1 MTHQVLTR
9 CLNPIVQAESR
20 WQRRKLVGYGL
31 GIGAAILAIL
41 AVIASQTGW
50 WSTPL
55 VLIVF
60 AASLLSIPI
69 GLFLLKR
76 RRVDLRDLAER
87 VEAEHADL
95 NSLLLTA
102 MDLEPGENGKL
113 GYLQSEVLG
122 QVTEH
127 AIRNRWVR
135 QVSDSRV
142 KQAGW
147 MQFFAIAAFFV
158 SAWFVL
164 GQVPG
169 QTRVEIVDSD
179 DPTAPSPLP
188 TGIELEVKPGNIE
201 VEKGSRLVV
210 EAHFTGRIP
219 RGALVVL
226 TDPVD
231 GSERGRL
238 PMRPGLDDSVFSSI
252 VESVDS
258 DTQYQVRFEEENSED
273 YTVTVFEH
281 PELVQADA
289 TITNPAYAGGQTRK
303 VEDTRKISVLEGSRV
318 EWKLQVNKP
327 VAFAELFGEDQSIIE
342 LKPTSGDPTVLLAKQ
357 VPEKTQKYRLHLVDR
372 KERANKRPPW
382 FTIRVKKNLPPKLE
396 FTFPTRDIDVS
407 PVEEL
412 AVEATV
418 WDDVGV
424 QRAGITFSH
433 QGKDRDVILADKTL
447 PGEKEHPL
455 NTLLAIEELGAQP
468 RELITYHLWAE
479 DLDREGKTRRSQ
491 SDMFLAEI
499 RHFEDIF
506 REQASQGGEGQ
517 SGAGNQSEELL
528 KIQKDILNGSWKVLR
543 EAHLGQSPGKLGD
556 DISVLR
562 ESQMIAIAKT
572 DEAIGNVDDPIL
584 KAHFLEARKKM
595 EEAVEHFSINAD
607 PFDDGES
614 DSKTLTEPLELAH
627 ASVRSAYES
636 LIKARSREHN
646 ITQSNEP
653 SQGQGS
659 QQQQQLMNL
668 ELKQKELKY
677 KENTSAQSPEEQA
690 EQKEN
695 LEVLNKLKELARRQ
709 EAIAKK
715 IKELQNQLEEAKT
728 EEEKEQI
735 RRQLKR
741 LQEEQ
746 ESLLREVDDLSEKM
760 DSEENRSRMAEERE
774 KLEEI
779 RENIREASEKL
790 EEENLADAANSATRA
805 QRELEEVEDEFRKKT
820 SHQFAEE
827 MKEIRQKARD
837 LAETQEAI
845 SEALNEKA
853 PEGTNSGNYF
863 ERPEENAKLYEQ
875 LNEQQEKL
883 ANLIERMKEMSE
895 EAEISEP
902 LLSDKLYDAVR
913 EAMVNG
919 VEESLEEAS
928 RMVRFNRRNGARDP
942 EQNAARGIE
951 NIREKV
957 ESAAESILGSEADS
971 LRLARAELDRLIE
984 QSQREAERLENQE
997 NEGDENPRPGNGEPR
1012 ESGREEGQGQPSDK
1026 GEKGSSGG
1034 EGNEASPGEQPKGKG
1049 TGKGEKGEGEEP
1061 GREGEKGSGE
1071 SQMADGK
1078 GKGQGAKGEK
1088 GQQPG
1093 KGGKGDSPEMAGDP
1107 NAKGKA
1113 PGKGKG
1119 KGKGSEGQGQPGQG
1133 EQPGPGQEGDGQP
1146 GESGQM
1152 ADSQG
1157 KGKGESQTGR
1167 GQSSG
1172 RGSQHQDRNRSLLS
1186 QGNPDG
1192 RRSIGSNFGGD
1203 DRGSRMPTG
1212 LANNQTPLFFDQA
1225 GEMDSQPAGPIT
1237 GEEFKEF
1244 ANSLGNIE
1252 EMIGEEQLRNEVA
1265 KVLDNARGMRVDYK
1279 RDNLPPGASDIR
1291 MKIVNPLVELRSRV
1305 SEEIAKL
1312 NRENPL
1318 APIDRDPVPGDFREL
1333 VRQYYEQLGAGN

>member
-9 CLNPIVQAESR
+9 CLKPIVEAESR

-31 GIGAAILAIL
+31 GIGAVILGVL
-41 AVIASQTGW
+41 AVLASLTGW

-60 AASLLSIPI
+60 ASSLITIPI
-69 GLFLLKR
+69 GLLLLKQ
-76 RRVDLRDLAER
+76 RRVDLRKLAER
-87 VEAEHADL
+87 VEAEHPDL

-102 MDLEPGENGKL
+102 MDLETGERGKL

-135 QVSDSRV
+135 QVSDARV
-142 KQAGW
+142 KRAGW

-169 QTRVEIVDSD
+169 QTRVEIVDTD
-179 DPTAPSPLP
+179 DPAAPAPLP
-188 TGIELEVKPGNIE
+188 TGIALEVKPGDVE

-219 RGALVVL
+219 RGALVIL

-258 DTQYQVRFEEENSED
+258 DTKYRVRFEEETSD
-273 YTVTVFEH
+273 DFTISVFEH

-289 TITNPAYAGGQTRK
+289 VIANPAYAGGGVREI
-303 VEDTRKISVLEGSRV
+303 EDTRKISVLEGSRV
-318 EWKLQVNKP
+318 DWKLQVNKP

-342 LKPTSGDPTVLLAKQ
+342 LKPTPGDKTVLVASHL
-357 VPEKTQKYRLHLVDR
+357 PEKSQKYRLHLVDR
-372 KERANKRPPW
+372 RERANKRPPW
-382 FTIRVKKNLPPKLE
+382 FTITVKKNQPPRLE

-433 QGKDRDVILADKTL
+433 QGKNRDVILADEVL
-447 PGEKEHPL
+447 PGEKEHAL
-455 NTLLAIEELGAQP
+455 DTLLAIEELEAEP
-468 RELITYHLWAE
+468 RDLITYHLWAE
-479 DLDREGKTRRSQ
+479 DLDREGRTRRSQ
-491 SDMFLAEI
+491 SDMFLAEV

-506 REQASQGGEGQ
+506 REQASQGGQGQ
-517 SGAGNQSEELL
+517 AGAGNESEELL

-562 ESQMIAIAKT
+562 ESQIIAIGKT
-572 DEAIGNVDDPIL
+572 DQAVGRVEDPIL
-584 KAHFLEARKKM
+584 KAHFLEAREKM
-595 EEAVEHFSINAD
+595 DEAVEHFSINVD
-607 PFDDGES
+607 PFDDGEP

-636 LIKARSREHN
+636 LIKARSREHS

-668 ELKQKELKY
+668 ELKQKDLKY

-715 IKELQNQLEEAKT
+715 IKELQNQLEEAQT

-746 ESLLREVDDLSEKM
+746 ESLLREVDDLSQKM
-760 DSEENRSRMAEERE
+760 DSEENRSRMAEERK
-774 KLEEI
+774 KLDEI

-790 EEENLADAANSATRA
+790 EEEELADAANSATRA

-827 MKEIRQKARD
+827 MKAIRQSARD

-863 ERPEENAKLYEQ
+863 ERPEENAELYEQ
-875 LNEQQEKL
+875 LTRQQEKL
-883 ANLIERMKEMSE
+883 EDLIEQMKEMSE
-895 EAEISEP
+895 EAEVSEP

-957 ESAAESILGSEADS
+957 ELAAESILGSEADS

-997 NEGDENPRPGNGEPR
+997 SGDEESPRPGNGEAR
-1012 ESGREEGQGQPSDK
+1012 EPGREKGQGQPADR
-1026 GEKGSSGG
+1026 GEEGSIAAN
-1034 EGNEASPGEQPKGKG
+1034 GNEASPGEQPKGKG
-1049 TGKGEKGEGEEP
+1049 PGKGEKGAGAKGEGEEP
-1061 GREGEKGSGE
+1061 GSEGEKGSGE

-1078 GKGQGAKGEK
+1078 SKGQGARGEE
-1088 GQQPG
+1088 GQQAG

-1107 NAKGKA
+1107 NARGKA

-1119 KGKGSEGQGQPGQG
+1119 KGQPGEG
-1133 EQPGPGQEGDGQP
+1133 EQPGPGQEGQQDGD
-1146 GESGQM
+1146 GQM
-1152 ADSQG
+1152 ADSQRQG
-1157 KGKGESQTGR
+1157 KGKGQTGR
-1167 GQSSG
+1167 GQPSNQDS
-1172 RGSQHQDRNRSLLS
+1172 RSNDRNRSLLS
-1186 QGNPDG
+1186 QGNPGG
-1192 RRSIGSNFGGD
+1192 RRSVGSNFGGD
-1203 DRGSRMPTG
+1203 DRGSRLPTG
-1212 LANNQTPLFFDQA
+1212 FANNETPLFFDQA

-1237 GEEFKEF
+1237 GEEFKDF
-1244 ANSLGNIE
+1244 ANSLGSIE
-1252 EMIGEEQLRNEVA
+1252 EMVGEEQLRNEVA
-1265 KVLDNARGMRVDYK
+1265 KVLDNARGLRVDYK
-1279 RDNLPPGASDIR
+1279 RDNLPPGAAEIR